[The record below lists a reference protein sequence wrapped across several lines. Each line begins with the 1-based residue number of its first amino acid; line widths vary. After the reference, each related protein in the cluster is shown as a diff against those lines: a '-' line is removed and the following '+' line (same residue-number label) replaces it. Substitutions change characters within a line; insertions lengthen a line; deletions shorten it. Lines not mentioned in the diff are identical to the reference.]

1 MDNFPKDRVLYS
13 WNVKKNPASSEEYLY
28 NTRKLKDPPPFNFTI
43 VKGVGFDYFFLILIY
58 IL

>member
-13 WNVKKNPASSEEYLY
+13 WNVKTNPASSEEYLY

-43 VKGVGFDYFFLILIY
+43 VKGVGFDYLYLILI
-58 IL
+58 